1 MQRAFVS
8 AGTPFMFPPG
18 TPADKVQMLREAMR
32 KTFADPEFFAEFK
45 KLVGEEPDPL
55 PAEELEKAI
64 RDLPRDKETVD
75 LFNKLSGADPL
86 PAP

>member
-8 AGTPFMFPPG
+8 AGTPFLLPPG
-18 TPADKVQMLREAMR
+18 TSPDKVKILRDAMR
-32 KTFADPEFFAEFK
+32 KTFADPEFHAEFRK
-45 KLVGEEPDPL
+45 MVGEEPEPL

-64 RDLPRDKETVD
+64 RELPRDRETVD

-86 PAP
+86 PQP